1 MYRPNTLKQRIAR
14 GEKVYGS
21 WSVLGSPF
29 ATQVICEAGFDFI
42 IIDHEHGIGDHMSL
56 GVQLLALE
64 SSPTVALVRVPRMD
78 GNYMR
83 RVLDLGAAGLVTPSV
98 ETADEARQIVDW
110 CRYPPHGNRG
120 AAPGT
125 IRASGFG
132 IRARDY
138 AATANDNVLLAVQ
151 IETVEGVRNA
161 AEIAAV
167 DGIDMIFIGPYDLSA
182 SAGVMGQMSHPSV
195 MEMIESV
202 EQAAK
207 VAGKSLGSVLWP
219 GKSLEDMY
227 ERGYALISSG
237 SDASRLHDA
246 CVADIRR
253 FREAVGLPVDP
264 DHAD

>member
-1 MYRPNTLKQRIAR
+1 MYRPNTLKRRIAQ
-14 GEKVYGS
+14 GERVYGS

-42 IIDHEHGIGDHMSL
+42 VIDHEHGVGDHMSL
-56 GVQLLALE
+56 GLQLLALE
-64 SSPTVALVRVPRMD
+64 ASPTVSLVRVPRMD

-98 ETADEARQIVDW
+98 ETAEEARRIVDW
-110 CRYPPHGNRG
+110 CRYPPQGNRG

-132 IRARDY
+132 IKAKEY
-138 AATANDNVLLAVQ
+138 AATANDNVFLAVQ

-167 DGIDMIFIGPYDLSA
+167 AGIDMIFVGPYDLSA
-182 SAGVMGQMSHPSV
+182 SAGLMGQMTHPRV
-195 MEMIESV
+195 MEMIETV

-207 VAGKSLGSVLWP
+207 GAGKALGSVLWP
-219 GKSLEDMY
+219 GKSLEDML
-227 ERGYALISSG
+227 ERGYMLIASG

-246 CVADIRR
+246 CVADIRL
-253 FREAVGLPVDP
+253 FREAAGLSVGQDS
-264 DHAD
+264 AI

>member
-1 MYRPNTLKQRIAR
+1 MYRPNTLKQRLAR
-14 GEKVYGS
+14 GENVYGS

-56 GVQLLALE
+56 GLQLLALE
-64 SSPTVALVRVPRMD
+64 ASATVSLVRVPRME

-83 RVLDLGAAGLVTPSV
+83 RVLDLGAAGLVVPSV
-98 ETADEARQIVDW
+98 ENADEARQVVDW

-125 IRASGFG
+125 IRASDFG
-132 IRARDY
+132 LKAKEY
-138 AATANDNVLLAVQ
+138 AATANDNVLLIVQ
-151 IETVEGVRNA
+151 IETVEGARNA

-167 DGIDMIFIGPYDLSA
+167 PGIDMIFIGPYDLSA
-182 SAGVMGQMSHPSV
+182 SAGVMGQMTHPTV
-195 MEMIESV
+195 VGMIESI

-207 VAGKSLGSVLWP
+207 AAAKPLGSILWP
-219 GKSLEDMY
+219 GMSLKDMY
-227 ERGYALISSG
+227 ARGFSLIASG

-253 FREAVGLPVDP
+253 FRETVETAS
-264 DHAD
+264 AAAK